1 MIINSFFK
9 KYAKKKKKKEEEEP
23 IIGRRTKLPHHHIQ
37 PVSLNNSE
45 SLRITIPR
53 ELRKIVEE
61 KRARQW

>member
-9 KYAKKKKKKEEEEP
+9 KYAKKKKKEEEEP

-61 KRARQW
+61 KRACQW